1 MVKNLST
8 IQETW
13 VLSLSQED
21 PLEKGMAIHSRV
33 LPSDKEPACQRRR
46 CRRCELEH
54 WVGKIPWRRE
64 WQPTPVVLPR
74 ESNGQRSLEGYILWG
89 FKEWDMTEHG
99 CACARAHTHTHT
111 HTHTL
116 TLQYSC
122 QENSMDRGTWQAM
135 IHGIA
140 KSQTWLGDSQTH
152 KHNLSCPDGCYP
164 QDGFNSQSLSDL
176 RFPEWHTWWI
186 TAFLKQS
193 LYFLNPAF
201 S

>member
-46 CRRCELEH
+46 CRRCELDH

-89 FKEWDMTEHG
+89 FKE
-99 CACARAHTHTHT
+99 
-111 HTHTL
+111 
-116 TLQYSC
+116 
-122 QENSMDRGTWQAM
+122 
-135 IHGIA
+135 
-140 KSQTWLGDSQTH
+140 
-152 KHNLSCPDGCYP
+152 
-164 QDGFNSQSLSDL
+164 
-176 RFPEWHTWWI
+176 
-186 TAFLKQS
+186 
-193 LYFLNPAF
+193 
-201 S
+201 